1 MHGRNELGRVASR
14 NLLLGGLTDMRDD
27 LLAGE
32 MAILDRLR
40 EGTASNTGVPSLSR
54 CWRSGRAGVPGAVS
68 VVCCVARQTE
78 MLQMLN
84 HEREGRPSTVWMPEE
99 ARNTRTRSES
109 RMQPLDRAYMQAGTP
124 LASRLA
130 PRQAPCIQVSVIT
143 RRDSPEQPSGLS
155 AGPNGRTDSGGG
167 GENPTWVGVKG
178 RLGRMDRQL
187 ASSLASS
194 VVLPRSRMDTREN
207 NKEREEESS
216 RAAGWMW
223 AAAGQNLNRT
233 SDGPTGTFSRHN
245 AWRGTWRVGLGLQTL
260 DPGTRRRP
268 YWPI

>member
-84 HEREGRPSTVWMPEE
+84 HEREGRSSTVWMPEE

-109 RMQPLDRAYMQAGTP
+109 RMQPLDR
-124 LASRLA
+124 
-130 PRQAPCIQVSVIT
+130 
-143 RRDSPEQPSGLS
+143 
-155 AGPNGRTDSGGG
+155 
-167 GENPTWVGVKG
+167 
-178 RLGRMDRQL
+178 
-187 ASSLASS
+187 
-194 VVLPRSRMDTREN
+194 
-207 NKEREEESS
+207 
-216 RAAGWMW
+216 
-223 AAAGQNLNRT
+223 